1 MKSNNE
7 KDFSAENQNTD
18 NEKENTNNQTENST
32 ESSELYTENEFADF
46 NDLDELNDLDSLNEL
61 SDTDYDNAEAS
72 DRADEAEEMEEIVEK
87 RKIPLFSKIL
97 LGIAAFCAILYVIFL
112 NNPAFCDFFNINISP
127 IIRGALSY
135 LTTWIPFSLAEMLI
149 ILIPV
154 IVVLIVGIGVKKY
167 CDSWYNVGV
176 FCVIMLSIAS
186 YVFTTY
192 TLGFV
197 PAYHAST
204 LDQKMGLDKQKV
216 SAEELY
222 DTASILSQAL
232 AVEAKHIIF
241 NGEGF
246 SVMPYGYNELNDKL
260 MAAYDKAC
268 EKYDFISPLHSN
280 IKEVMLSEPMT
291 YTHISGV
298 YTFFT
303 GEANLNVN
311 FPDYVLP
318 YTAAHE
324 FAHQRGIAREDE
336 ANFVA
341 FLVCMESD
349 DHYIRYSAY
358 LNVYEYVA
366 NALYSANKDAYTPI
380 YRSLPYGVKTD
391 MAAYS
396 KFFKKYQKT
405 VVSEV
410 SGAVND
416 TFLNING
423 VEEGSKSYGMVVDL
437 AVAYYKD
444 EANIPTP

>member
-1 MKSNNE
+1 MNQNNE
-7 KDFSAENQNTD
+7 NK
-18 NEKENTNNQTENST
+18 TNNEITEI
-32 ESSELYTENEFADF
+32 SEL
-46 NDLDELNDLDSLNEL
+46 DEEV
-61 SDTDYDNAEAS
+61 
-72 DRADEAEEMEEIVEK
+72 IVK
-87 RKIPLFSKIL
+87 RRIPLFSKIL
-97 LGIAAFCAILYVIFL
+97 LGIAGFCGILYILFL
-112 NNPAFCDFFNINISP
+112 FIPAFSDLFNKYVSP
-127 IIRGALSY
+127 IIRAFLSY
-135 LTTWIPFSLAEMLI
+135 QTTWIPFSLAEMLL

-154 IVVLIVGIGVKKY
+154 IIVVVVGIGAKY
-167 CDSWYNVGV
+167 YSDSWRNVGV
-176 FCVIMLSIAS
+176 FCVIMISIVS
-186 YVFTTY
+186 YVFSTY
-192 TLGFV
+192 ALGFV
-197 PAYHAST
+197 PAYHGST
-204 LDQKMGLDKQKV
+204 LDQKLGIDKQAV
-216 SAEELY
+216 NAAELEE
-222 DTASILSQAL
+222 TALILAEAL
-232 AVEAKHIIF
+232 REESKYVIY

-246 SVMPYGYNELNDKL
+246 SVMPYGYDELNDKL
-260 MAAYDKAC
+260 MDAYEKAC

-358 LNVYEYVA
+358 LNLYEYVS
-366 NALYSANKDAYTPI
+366 NALYSANYEAYTNT
-380 YRSLPYGVKTD
+380 YYKLPYGAMTD
-391 MAAYS
+391 MIAYAN
-396 KFFKKYQKT
+396 FFKKYQKT
-405 VVSEV
+405 VVSDV

-416 TFLNING
+416 TFLNFNG

-437 AVAYYKD
+437 AVAYYKA
-444 EANIPTP
+444 ENATQN